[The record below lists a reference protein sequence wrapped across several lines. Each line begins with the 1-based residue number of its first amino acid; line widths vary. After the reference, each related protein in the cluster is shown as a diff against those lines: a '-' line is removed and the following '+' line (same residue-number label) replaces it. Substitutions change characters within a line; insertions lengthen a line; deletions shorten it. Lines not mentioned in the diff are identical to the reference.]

1 VDTESLFS
9 SSSMRRILFSGNTK
23 IQLKFRKSE
32 VWFADRSNGDAM
44 YHLILNRK
52 TSALFPGLAIFIAF
66 FMLSPIALYSQSS
79 SATGRLEGTV
89 TDSTGATVPGAN
101 ITVRNQNT
109 GISATLQSG
118 GEGDFTFLYL
128 DPGTYEVSIQKTGF
142 NKFLLKDVIITVGT
156 RASIHP
162 QLAVGGFETT
172 ISVSGT
178 APLVDSAE
186 SSLGTVVDQRSIDSL
201 PLNGR
206 NFTDFALLTPGATTD
221 GDFGMISFNGVAG
234 NFNNY
239 TVDGGNNNNAFFA
252 QQIGRTIPFQFS
264 EDVIREFQVTST
276 GFEAEFGQS
285 GGGLV
290 NTVTK
295 SGTNNLHGD
304 AYYYIL
310 DSATSANDEI
320 NEQLG
325 IAKPHN
331 RRQQFG
337 GTVEGPIIHDRL
349 FFVGN
354 YERQMRN
361 EPLTV
366 NDSFALSGLPANFF
380 ATYPALAAQVQAA
393 AGSFPRS
400 FDQDVAFGK
409 LNGVINDKNTFN
421 VTYNYQHFRSPHGY
435 FNTPTSTGDGL
446 SLTDGATSHF
456 FQASLQTAFNGTT
469 INELRFHY
477 GSDYHFD
484 LPATPPTFPAVVINN
499 PDSGFVF
506 GGNRFQLAN
515 NDKRYEFTDNITKIV
530 GKHNLKAGV
539 DINVSHNSD
548 FFTYG
553 PKGEYQFGSL
563 QDVATGNYQLYLQSF
578 GQSTIVQTSPTY
590 SFFAQDQFRA
600 TPRLTLNYGVR
611 YDLQVLAQ
619 PKQCN
624 PAFELTCH
632 IPYSKNNVS
641 PRVGFAYSLD
651 PKGNTVVRGSFGLF
665 YIQEDLLDVSQAFA
679 SNGVTRPFLVVVGP
693 GFGQNPTLT
702 YPTSL
707 TSFPGGGAQ
716 SLVVFSPNFRSPY
729 VEQANVGVEHQFGS
743 QTALGVSYV
752 YSHGLRLLGNSN
764 GVTRQANG
772 NFGFDLNLVPPDLQ
786 PVFSPGS
793 FATATVT
800 LPNGKTYTTPDYSPT
815 DGYLNPNFGPINAV
829 DNSGLSIYNALLVSL
844 RHHSRQF
851 QTSVAY
857 TLSSTTDQGTGY
869 FNQFDQRAQRGPS
882 QLDQPQR
889 LAATGVWTPQTHGLK
904 NFEFSSILTL
914 ASGRPYTAV
923 FDNPEV
929 NFSIVPGEKF
939 NSFRGPT
946 FQDFD
951 LSVARMFHLGERYRL
966 GFRAEA
972 FDLFNHPNYQQTV
985 VDNVQYN
992 VSSGTANGTDQL
1004 WTAAP
1009 NSNFGKPGAIVPKF
1023 GSRSF
1028 QFSTRFE
1035 F

>member
-1 VDTESLFS
+1 
-9 SSSMRRILFSGNTK
+9 MIL
-23 IQLKFRKSE
+23 
-32 VWFADRSNGDAM
+32 
-44 YHLILNRK
+44 
-52 TSALFPGLAIFIAF
+52 
-66 FMLSPIALYSQSS
+66 MLSPTAVQSQSA
-79 SATGRLEGTV
+79 SATGRLEGIV
-89 TDSTGATVPGAN
+89 TDSSGAAVPGAD

-109 GISATLQSG
+109 GISTTLQSAA
-118 GEGDFTFLYL
+118 EGDFTFLYL
-128 DPGTYEVSIQKTGF
+128 DPGTYEVSIQKAGF
-142 NKFLLKDVIITVGT
+142 NKLVLKDITVTVGT
-156 RASIHP
+156 RAIIHP
-162 QLAVGGFETT
+162 QLAVGRIETT
-172 ISVSGT
+172 VLVSAT
-178 APLVDSAE
+178 TPLVDTAE
-186 SSLGTVVDQRSIDSL
+186 SSLGTVVDQQSIESL

-264 EDVIREFQVTST
+264 EDVIREFEVTST

-295 SGTNNLHGD
+295 SGTNQVHGD
-304 AYYYIL
+304 TYYYIL
-310 DSATSANDEI
+310 DSSTSANDKI
-320 NEQLG
+320 NEEQG

-337 GTVEGPIIHDRL
+337 GTVGGPLIHDRL
-349 FFVGN
+349 FFLGN
-354 YERQMRN
+354 YEGQVRN

-366 NDSFALSGLPANFF
+366 NDGPAVNGLPSDFF
-380 ATYPALAAQVQAA
+380 ANNPGLATQVQAA

-400 FDQDVAFGK
+400 FNQNVGFAK
-409 LNGVINDKNTFN
+409 INGLINDKNTFS
-421 VTYNYQHFRSPHGY
+421 VTYNYQRFRSPHGY

-456 FQASLQTAFNGTT
+456 FQASLQTSFNATT
-469 INELRFHY
+469 VNEFRFHL

-484 LPATPPTFPAVVINN
+484 LPASPPTSPAVTIQN
-499 PDSGFVF
+499 PDTGFVF

-515 NDKRYEFTDNITKIV
+515 TDRRYEFTDTFTKV
-530 GKHNLKAGV
+530 LGNHNLKSGV
-539 DINVSHNSD
+539 DINISHNADS
-548 FFTYG
+548 FTYG
-553 PKGEYQFGSL
+553 PKGEYRFADL
-563 QDVATGNYQLYLQSF
+563 TDVPSGNFELYLQSF

-600 TPRLTLNYGVR
+600 TPRLTLNYGLR
-611 YDLQVLAQ
+611 YDLQVLPQ

-624 PAFELTCH
+624 PAFAATCH

-641 PRVGFAYSLD
+641 PRLGFAYALD
-651 PKGNTVVRGSFGLF
+651 RKGNTVVRGSFGLF

-693 GFGQNPTLT
+693 KFGNSNPLVT
-702 YPTSL
+702 YPNSL
-707 TSFPGGGAQ
+707 TSFPTGVGGTP
-716 SLVVFSPNFRSPY
+716 SIVVFSPNFRSPY
-729 VEQANVGVEHQFGS
+729 VEQANAAVEHQFGS
-743 QTALGVSYV
+743 QTALSVGYV
-752 YSHGLRLLGNSN
+752 YSHGVRLLGNSN

-772 NFGFDLNLVPPDLQ
+772 NFGFDLNLVPPDQQ
-786 PVFSPGS
+786 PIFSPGS

-800 LPNGKTYTTPDYSPT
+800 LPNGKTYTTPDYGAI
-815 DGYLNPNFGPINAV
+815 DGFVDPNFGPINAI
-829 DNSGLSIYNALLVSL
+829 DNSGLSIYNGLLVSL

-851 QTSVAY
+851 LTSVAY
-857 TLSSTTDQGTGY
+857 TLSRTTDQGTGY
-869 FNQFDQRAQRGPS
+869 FNQFDQRSQRGPS
-882 QLDQPQR
+882 QLDQTHR
-889 LAATGVWTPQTHGLK
+889 FVTTGVWFPQFRALK
-904 NFEFSSILTL
+904 NFEFSGILTL

-946 FQDFD
+946 FKDVD
-951 LSVARMFHLGERYRL
+951 VSLSRVFRFGERYQL
-966 GFRAEA
+966 GLRAEA
-972 FDLFNHPNYQQTV
+972 FDLFNRPNFQQNV
-985 VDNVQYN
+985 VDNVQY
-992 VSSGTANGTDQL
+992 TINGPNPNPSNSTDQL
-1004 WTAAP
+1004 WTATP
-1009 NSNFGKPGAIVPKF
+1009 NPDYGRPGAIVPKF

-1028 QFSTRFE
+1028 QFSTRFS